1 MTRSCRAS
9 CVDGS
14 GLLVQAVAVK
24 SDVPMID
31 EVMII
36 DNVVFLVMV
45 KIMPRHRGDGVL
57 IWRGINRAV
66 RRGKSSIAL
75 LA

>member
-1 MTRSCRAS
+1 
-9 CVDGS
+9 
-14 GLLVQAVAVK
+14 
-24 SDVPMID
+24 MID

-36 DNVVFLVMV
+36 DNVLFLVMV
-45 KIMPRHRGDGVL
+45 KVMPRHRGDGVL

-66 RRGKSSIAL
+66 RRGKPSIAL